1 MSNVKTPIRTVLTL
15 ASMVAGNFG
24 RTGKMNGVQKL
35 EKDFPLV
42 GVINKNKVN
51 REHVNSI
58 MQPIHF
64 RFVDTVISHGLS
76 IASNTLGAS
85 SLVREQVED
94 SGNPLLQLTAV
105 RFNVGA
111 FRFVFTI
118 CNDKLAATRYAVY
131 KGVAKAAFMRGNL
144 LNKFGELALNDYDE
158 GAPEMELENVRSG
171 REMTVLFSMAIS
183 SLILQAL
190 NFGKDDTAPEDE
202 PFEEPDDEAFEADGE
217 LELDLEDD
225 SFEDSR
231 NRH

>member
-42 GVINKNKVN
+42 GVINKNEVN

-144 LNKFGELALNDYDE
+144 LNKFGELALNDYDAS
-158 GAPEMELENVRSG
+158 APEMELENVRSG

-190 NFGKDDTAPEDE
+190 NFGKDGTSPDDE
-202 PFEEPDDEAFEADGE
+202 PFEEPDDEEFEE
-217 LELDLEDD
+217 LEDEDEDEDD

>member
-24 RTGKMNGVQKL
+24 RTGKMNCVQKL

-85 SLVREQVED
+85 PLVREQVED

-144 LNKFGELALNDYDE
+144 LNKFGELALNDYDAS
-158 GAPEMELENVRSG
+158 APEMELENVRSG

-190 NFGKDDTAPEDE
+190 NFGKDDTAPDDE
-202 PFEEPDDEAFEADGE
+202 EFEEPDDEEFEE
-217 LELDLEDD
+217 LEDEDEDEDD

>member
-24 RTGKMNGVQKL
+24 RTGKMDGVQKL

-64 RFVDTVISHGLS
+64 RFVDTVIAHGLS

-85 SLVREQVED
+85 PLVREQVED
-94 SGNPLLQLTAV
+94 SGNPLLQLTDV

-144 LNKFGELALNDYDE
+144 LNKFGELALNDYDAS
-158 GAPEMELENVRSG
+158 APEMELENVRSG

-190 NFGKDDTAPEDE
+190 NFGKDSTAPDDE
-202 PFEEPDDEAFEADGE
+202 SFEEPDDEEFEE
-217 LELDLEDD
+217 LEDEDEDEDD

-231 NRH
+231 SRH